1 MTAVERYDFATD
13 RSRPDDGWRYLGDDD
28 YRSVLKR
35 IKEAVAL
42 ATSTPVWAEDFL
54 RVIRAAHLLDRWI
67 PRDSADDNW
76 SRTIVLRI
84 QVVDVPRWRAAVPVL
99 QELLGVLTSDSW
111 ELTFRPGAP
120 VIDADQRLFSAW
132 QADAVALYSGGLDS
146 SAYVAQHVTTWPDQR
161 LMLISHDQAQAGKPQ
176 KAVLEHLRRLATDGS
191 LIHYAPT
198 GSEARAHG
206 RKLESSTRSR
216 GLSFLAS
223 AVFGAAAH
231 GVHQVVVAE
240 NGQLAI
246 NPPLTAAR
254 RGACSTRSVHPLVL
268 SLVNQLIQLIGG
280 DVEVVNPFLPLTKG
294 EVCRLA
300 VEAGLSA
307 EALALTVSCG
317 SHPIHRRDG
326 QCGSCFPCLVRRS
339 GLEFALRGEDPTRY
353 DRDLRNLT
361 TANQRQHLEDLTS
374 WLGTDFSIR
383 DLAADVALPSTELI
397 APVMDVITRGR
408 VELRQMVDRASSR

>member
-1 MTAVERYDFATD
+1 MTGADRYDFATD
-13 RSRPDDGWRYLGDDD
+13 GSRPDEDWLYLGDDD

-42 ATSTPVWAEDFL
+42 VTSTPVWAEDFL
-54 RVIRAAHLLDRWI
+54 RVVRAAHLLDRWVS
-67 PRDSADDNW
+67 RDSADDNW

-84 QVVDVPRWRAAVPVL
+84 QVADAPRWTAAGPVL
-99 QELLGVLTSDSW
+99 QQLLGALTSDTW
-111 ELTFRPGAP
+111 QLTFRPGAP
-120 VIDADQRLFSAW
+120 VIDADERLFGFW

-146 SAYVAQHVTTWPDQR
+146 SAYAAHHVTTWPAQK
-161 LMLISHDQAQAGKPQ
+161 LMLVSHDQAQAGVPQ
-176 KAVLEHLRRLATDGS
+176 KAVLEHLKQLAADRN

-198 GSEARAHG
+198 GSEARARG

-223 AVFGAAAH
+223 AVFAAAAH
-231 GVHQVVVAE
+231 GVHQVVVPE

-268 SLVNQLIQLIGG
+268 SLINQLIQLIGG
-280 DVEVVNPFLPLTKG
+280 DVEVVNPFLERTKG

-339 GLEFALRGEDPTRY
+339 GLQFALGEDPTS
-353 DRDLRNLT
+353 
-361 TANQRQHLEDLTS
+361 TS
-374 WLGTDFSIR
+374 GICVL
-383 DLAADVALPSTELI
+383 
-397 APVMDVITRGR
+397 
-408 VELRQMVDRASSR
+408 